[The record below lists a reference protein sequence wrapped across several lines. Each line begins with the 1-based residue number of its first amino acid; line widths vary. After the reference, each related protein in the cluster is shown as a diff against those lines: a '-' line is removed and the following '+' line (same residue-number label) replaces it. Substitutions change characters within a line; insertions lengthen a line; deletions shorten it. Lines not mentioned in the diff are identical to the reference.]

1 MVNIFTDSTA
11 DLSQELISNFKLSII
26 PLLVTIGGKD
36 YHDGV
41 DLGQKELFELVR
53 QHGELPKTAAPSA
66 GEFAKAFD
74 RPGESIFIGISSQ
87 LSATIQNAKLA
98 TEMLPAGKVSVVDSL
113 NLSTGV
119 GLLALRAAEYRDEG
133 LPAEEIVTQLA
144 ESRPKVHT
152 SFVIDTMEYLYKGG
166 RCTALQA
173 IAGSVLKIHPIIE
186 VRSDGSLG
194 VKSKARGTIQKGHQ
208 QMLDDFATHL
218 PELDRR
224 RVFVTHTFESDES
237 VQFLVEGVRRVASPE
252 EVCVTRAGSVISSHC
267 GPGTAGILYFVN

>member
-1 MVNIFTDSTA
+1 MVNIITDSTA

-36 YHDGV
+36 YRDGV
-41 DLGQKELFELVR
+41 DLGQKELFDLVKK
-53 QHGELPKTAAPSA
+53 HGELPKTAAPSA

-98 TEMLPAGKVSVVDSL
+98 ADMLPAGQVTVVDSL

-133 LPAEEIVTQLA
+133 LLADEIVARLT
-144 ESRPKVHT
+144 ESRLKVHT

-166 RCTALQA
+166 RCTAIQA

-194 VKSKARGTIQKGHQ
+194 VKSKARGTLQKGHQ
-208 QMLDDFATHL
+208 QMLDDFAARL

-224 RVFVTHTFESDES
+224 RVFVTHTFEFDES
-237 VQFLVEGVRRVASPE
+237 VQFLVEGVKRVASPE

-267 GPGTAGILYFVN
+267 GPGTAGILYFVK